1 MRGLHNLQ
9 IAAARPEDWAM
20 HDPMS
25 QSPPCDSSHSFIC
38 RYQQQL
44 RSARGKYRAPPPS
57 SEQYS
62 AEAAL
67 VTTKTFVALS
77 RRLRSEAASCVE
89 CSVYPAHMCRLA
101 TQCTAV
107 ECHVVMS
114 SRGLNI
120 CQWNKYHKEEKMSDV
135 RRVFR
140 GVKRTSIRC

>member
-1 MRGLHNLQ
+1 
-9 IAAARPEDWAM
+9 M

-44 RSARGKYRAPPPS
+44 RSARGKYRATPPSS

-77 RRLRSEAASCVE
+77 RSLRSEAASCVE
-89 CSVYPAHMCRLA
+89 SRVYPAHMCRLA
-101 TQCTAV
+101 TLCSAMV
-107 ECHVVMS
+107 SYLHVASISSNTTEVTSQKMS
-114 SRGLNI
+114 DVLRGLNI
-120 CQWNKYHKEEKMSDV
+120 K
-135 RRVFR
+135 RRE
-140 GVKRTSIRC
+140 GI

>member
-9 IAAARPEDWAM
+9 IAARPEDWAM

-77 RRLRSEAASCVE
+77 RRLMSEAASCVE

-101 TQCTAV
+101 IQWSAMLSCL
-107 ECHVVMS
+107 HVASIV
-114 SRGLNI
+114 NI

-135 RRVFR
+135 RRVLR
-140 GVKRTSIRC
+140 GLKRTSIRC

>member
-1 MRGLHNLQ
+1 
-9 IAAARPEDWAM
+9 M

-44 RSARGKYRAPPPS
+44 RSDRGKYRATPPSS

-77 RRLRSEAASCVE
+77 RSLRSEAASCVE
-89 CSVYPAHMCRLA
+89 SRVYPAHMCRLA
-101 TQCTAV
+101 TL
-107 ECHVVMS
+107 CHAMVSYLHVASISSNTTEVTSQKMS
-114 SRGLNI
+114 DDLRGLNI
-120 CQWNKYHKEEKMSDV
+120 K
-135 RRVFR
+135 RRE
-140 GVKRTSIRC
+140 GI

>member
-9 IAAARPEDWAM
+9 IAARPEDWAM

-77 RRLRSEAASCVE
+77 RSLRSEAASCVE
-89 CSVYPAHMCRLA
+89 CSVPSPHVQ
-101 TQCTAV
+101 TGDTV

-135 RRVFR
+135 RRVLR
-140 GVKRTSIRC
+140 GLKRTSIRC

>member
-1 MRGLHNLQ
+1 
-9 IAAARPEDWAM
+9 M

-25 QSPPCDSSHSFIC
+25 QSKSCDSSHSFIC

-77 RRLRSEAASCVE
+77 RSLRSEAASCVV
-89 CSVYPAHMCRLA
+89 C
-101 TQCTAV
+101 TQPTCADWRHCV
-107 ECHVVMS
+107 VPCCHV
-114 SRGLNI
+114 LT
-120 CQWNKYHKEEKMSDV
+120 WP
-135 RRVFR
+135 
-140 GVKRTSIRC
+140 